1 MICLIPINR
10 DPNLTKSWSISM
22 DTTFAKKKE
31 LPGMKSYSV
40 FFHHLSNYFI
50 ITERVVAD
58 VMVAVPTSMI
68 AHGKMKMRIHDLEVE
83 AVSPLE
89 VAHQN
94 AALDL
99 NAIPIPGHARNAK
112 KCLKKMTSLHY
123 RRANRNL
130 KSRVR
135 SLQNN
140 LPNPT
145 GEKVNEELE

>member
-1 MICLIPINR
+1 MS
-10 DPNLTKSWSISM
+10 D
-22 DTTFAKKKE
+22 
-31 LPGMKSYSV
+31 
-40 FFHHLSNYFI
+40 YFI

-68 AHGKMKMRIHDLEVE
+68 AHGKMKMLIHDLAVEV
-83 AVSPLE
+83 VSPLE

-99 NAIPIPGHARNAK
+99 NAIPIPVHARNAK

-135 SLQNN
+135 ALQNN